1 MNSGNRELDKP
12 EGGNRFLRWPTK
24 IFGPMPG
31 INEINLACW
40 SVVAAI
46 FITRFCI
53 PVWIQFKAGRGS
65 IPLFP
70 NDFVY
75 FYGIGHIAK
84 EFPSSRLYDYSL
96 QLKTFNDIY
105 QLPERAY
112 GPSPYPPFVA
122 LFFSIFAWVSFRA
135 AFFAWM
141 ACSLL
146 LYCVGITAAA
156 RDFFPRERVKISLI
170 LCLAIAFYP
179 FFWGIIVNGQLTAL
193 AVCTLG
199 FTVYLERRSRFFQ
212 SGLAL
217 SALAYK
223 PTLLLLVIPM
233 LFLTRRFKTLAGFAT
248 GAAAL
253 MLLGTAF
260 GGIGIWPEYLRFL
273 KLFGQLTGVNA
284 QSSLL
289 LYKFVDLNSFLQ
301 AIGGGRSTP
310 EMAIF
315 ALITISIGTVL
326 GVLLWKSAKC
336 GRPVQSLAW
345 ATTITWT
352 LLLNV
357 YVPMYDSVLV
367 VLAAVLAIG
376 AVKEIGWGAAIDWVA
391 SLSILIFAI
400 SWVSYDVAREHRIQ
414 LLSLAIA
421 VLGLAELYI
430 LHRMI
435 VRGRPLDRVSAAKAK
450 GLSDFPAR

>member
-1 MNSGNRELDKP
+1 MDSGNRGLEKP
-12 EGGNRFLRWPTK
+12 QSGNRFLRWPSA
-24 IFGPMPG
+24 ILGPMPG
-31 INEINLACW
+31 IQEINLACW
-40 SVVAAI
+40 SVVAAA

-53 PVWIQFKAGRGS
+53 PLWIQFKAGRGS

-75 FYGIGHIAK
+75 FYGIGQIAK
-84 EFPSSRLYDYSL
+84 DFPASRLYDYSL
-96 QLKTFNDIY
+96 QLKTFNSIY
-105 QLPERAY
+105 QLPVRAY

-122 LFFSIFAWVSFRA
+122 LFFSMFARVSFKV

-146 LYCVGITAAA
+146 LYCAGITAVA
-156 RDFFPRERVKISLI
+156 REFFPRERVKISLI

-179 FFWGIIVNGQLTAL
+179 FFWGVVVNGQLSAL
-193 AVCTLG
+193 AVCALG
-199 FTVYLERRSRFFQ
+199 FTVFLERRSKLFQ

-217 SALAYK
+217 SVLAYK
-223 PTLLLLVIPM
+223 PTFLLLLIPM

-248 GAAAL
+248 GGAVL

-260 GGIGIWPEYLRFL
+260 GGIGIWPEYMQFL
-273 KLFGQLTGVNA
+273 KLFGQLTGMNA

-301 AIGGGRSTP
+301 ALGGGKSTP
-310 EMAIF
+310 EMAILG
-315 ALITISIGTVL
+315 LITISIGAVL
-326 GVLLWKSAKC
+326 AVLWWKSARG
-336 GRPVQSLAW
+336 GRPVQSLVW

-367 VLAAVLAIG
+367 VLSAVLAFG
-376 AVKEIGWGAAIDWVA
+376 AVREIAWGAAIDWVA
-391 SLSILIFAI
+391 SLSVLTFAV
-400 SWVSYDVAREHRIQ
+400 SWVSYDIARDHHIQ
-414 LLSLAIA
+414 LLSIDIA
-421 VLGLAELYI
+421 VFGLAELYI
-430 LHRMI
+430 LHRMTG
-435 VRGRPLDRVSAAKAK
+435 RGKLLEPASMAQAK
-450 GLSDFPAR
+450 GLEDQGPR

>member
-1 MNSGNRELDKP
+1 MDSGNRAPDKS
-12 EGGNRFLRWPTK
+12 ETENRFLRWPSA
-24 IFGPMPG
+24 ILGPMPG
-31 INEINLACW
+31 IQEINLACW

-46 FITRFCI
+46 FVTRFCL
-53 PVWIQFKAGRGS
+53 PVWIQYKAGRGS

-75 FYGIGHIAK
+75 FYGIGQIAK
-84 EFPSSRLYDYSL
+84 DFPASRLYDYSL
-96 QLKTFNDIY
+96 QLKTFNEIY
-105 QLPERAY
+105 QLPARAY

-122 LFFSIFAWVSFRA
+122 LFFSLFARVSFRV
-135 AFFAWM
+135 AFFAWTV
-141 ACSLL
+141 CSLL
-146 LYCVGITAAA
+146 LYCMGITAAA
-156 RDFFPRERVKISLI
+156 RDFFPRDRVKISLI

-179 FFWGIIVNGQLTAL
+179 FFWGIVVNGQLSAV
-193 AVCTLG
+193 AVCALG
-199 FTVYLERRSRFFQ
+199 ITVYLERRSKLFQ

-217 SALAYK
+217 SVLAYK
-223 PTLLLLVIPM
+223 PTLLLLLVPM
-233 LFLTRRFKTLAGFAT
+233 LFLTRRFKTLAGFAA

-253 MLLGTAF
+253 TLLGTAF
-260 GGIGIWPEYLRFL
+260 GGIAIWPEFMRFL
-273 KLFGQLTGVNA
+273 KLFGQLTGMNA

-289 LYKFVDLNSFLQ
+289 LYKFVDLNSFLL
-301 AIGGGRSTP
+301 AMGGGRSTP

-326 GVLLWKSAKC
+326 GVLLWKSAK
-336 GRPVQSLAW
+336 GGWPVQSLAW

-367 VLAAVLAIG
+367 ALAAVLAFG
-376 AVKEIGWGAAIDWVA
+376 AVKENGWSAAINWVA
-391 SLSILIFAI
+391 SISVSIFAV
-400 SWVSYDVAREHRIQ
+400 SWVSYDIARDRHIQ

-421 VLGLAELYI
+421 FFGLVELYI

-435 VRGRPLDRVSAAKAK
+435 GRGKQLEPASIAQAK
-450 GLSDFPAR
+450 GLSKGTPG